1 MTLMALSTVSN
12 LTPFTLCLI
21 RNGKDRED
29 SIYSMLPDEAGQ
41 DGSELFIRAAEDGV
55 DIH

>member
-1 MTLMALSTVSN
+1 MTLMTGSN

-29 SIYSMLPDEAGQ
+29 FIPFYSMLPDEAGQ